1 MMMNSSARVMGS
13 AYQEVGSVTAI
24 PTVKMDQMNTTLAHP
39 SLAAPTISSV
49 TTSCVSRQAGSAMV
63 TTTAW
68 TWVMNRI
75 APRLHFTVHPASGS
89 APPTS
94 CALIWIKCV
103 MARGTVPMEQMS
115 HPFAVSTL
123 SSLECFKETKE
134 NCYDFNINDKWS
146 TMPSYWHILPNFMKT
161 KMTAVWT
168 MEAAVTSASKDH
180 LELSAA
186 VHQAM
191 NFLMTLK
198 PVKISTSAWYQ
209 VSAARSA
216 TMREEASAATAQR
229 VISLSPMD
237 VPVKL

>member
-13 AYQEVGSVTAI
+13 AYQAVGSVTAI

-123 SSLECFKETKE
+123 SKK
-134 NCYDFNINDKWS
+134 KK
-146 TMPSYWHILPNFMKT
+146 KT
-161 KMTAVWT
+161 
-168 MEAAVTSASKDH
+168 VTT
-180 LELSAA
+180 LT
-186 VHQAM
+186 
-191 NFLMTLK
+191 LMTNEAQC
-198 PVKISTSAWYQ
+198 PVNDTSYLISWRPKWLQFEQWRLQSHLLPRTVWSSVQLSIRLWTS
-209 VSAARSA
+209 
-216 TMREEASAATAQR
+216 
-229 VISLSPMD
+229 
-237 VPVKL
+237 

>member
-1 MMMNSSARVMGS
+1 MGF
-13 AYQEVGSVTAI
+13 AYQGAGSVTVI
-24 PTVKMDQMNTTLAHP
+24 LTVKMDQMNTTLAHP
-39 SLAAPTISSV
+39 SLADPTISSV
-49 TTSCVSRQAGSAMV
+49 TTSCVSQQAGSV
-63 TTTAW
+63 TETMIAW

-75 APRLHFTVHPASGS
+75 APRLHFVVHPASGS
-89 APPTS
+89 APRTS
-94 CALIWIKCV
+94 CALIWIRCV
-103 MARGTVPMEQMS
+103 TARGTVPMEQMS
-115 HPFAVSTL
+115 HQFAVSTL
-123 SSLECFKETKE
+123 SSLERFKEKR
-134 NCYDFNINDKWS
+134 NCNDFNINDKWS

-161 KMTAVWT
+161 KMTARWT
-168 MEAAVTSASKDH
+168 TEAVVTSAYKDR

-186 VHQAM
+186 VHQAI

-198 PVKISTSAWYQ
+198 PVKISMSAWYQ